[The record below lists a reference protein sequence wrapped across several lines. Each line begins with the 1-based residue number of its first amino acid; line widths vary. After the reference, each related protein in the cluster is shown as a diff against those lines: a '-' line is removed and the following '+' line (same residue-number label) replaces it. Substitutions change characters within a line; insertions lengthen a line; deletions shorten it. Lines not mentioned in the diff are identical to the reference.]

1 MVHTFSCRE
10 AAMQECAP
18 RLSCQDLVHVPLE
31 ILVAEGELVL
41 EVALVRHDVA
51 ELLPEL
57 LLLGRRLLL
66 DGNRL
71 ADGLRVLLVEAL
83 ELGGHA
89 SHFLLE
95 TLLLGYCLLQGL
107 FSLPNL
113 LGVPLLAVD
122 EAAGRELLA
131 LLAVD
136 APLLVLGGLEQQLV
150 DVLGDLLVEQLI
162 LRQNLL

>member
-18 RLSCQDLVHVPLE
+18 RLSCQDLVHVPLEGLDVLAQSRVLLLKELE

-113 LGVPLLAVD
+113 L
-122 EAAGRELLA
+122 
-131 LLAVD
+131 
-136 APLLVLGGLEQQLV
+136 
-150 DVLGDLLVEQLI
+150 
-162 LRQNLL
+162 